1 MAYVP
6 LVLSQS
12 LPNSVCTVIRQGVEP
27 LLQDVHGMLATAI
40 GEPNAVAP
48 PRQLQVPIALVL
60 LATVAGV
67 SKTLLHPPQEIKN
80 YSGPRFKE
88 CLNRYFPW
96 GIDPPTGVSPECA
109 AKILYK
115 FFRNP
120 LVHSLGLNKSGH
132 PVVEIQQAFRGTGDA
147 ENRVEE
153 LERLTVKPFS
163 EPCLVVTLEK
173 QVLWLDPFYWGVRKL
188 VEQWSYDDAQIL
200 HADKRLIRKRET

>member
-1 MAYVP
+1 MVYVP

-27 LLQDVHGMLATAI
+27 LLQDVHQMLATI

-67 SKTLLHPPQEIKN
+67 SKTLLHPLQEK
-80 YSGPRFKE
+80 SGDGPRFKE

-109 AKILYK
+109 GKILYK

-120 LVHSLGLNKSGH
+120 LVHSLGLNNSGH
-132 PVVEIQQAFRGTGDA
+132 PVVKIVQVLRGTGDA

-153 LERLTVKPFS
+153 LERLKVKPYS

-173 QVLWLDPFYWGVRKL
+173 QVLCLDPFYWGVRKL

>member
-1 MAYVP
+1 MVYVP

-27 LLQDVHGMLATAI
+27 LLQDVHQMLATI

-67 SKTLLHPPQEIKN
+67 SKTLLHPLQEK
-80 YSGPRFKE
+80 SRDGPRFKE

-109 AKILYK
+109 AKILYE

-132 PVVEIQQAFRGTGDA
+132 PVVKIVQVFRGTGDA

-153 LERLTVKPFS
+153 LERLTVKPYS

>member
-27 LLQDVHGMLATAI
+27 LLQDVHQMLATI

>member
-1 MAYVP
+1 MVYVP

-27 LLQDVHGMLATAI
+27 LLRDVHWMLATAI

-67 SKTLLHPPQEIKN
+67 SRELLHPPKKMRDRA
-80 YSGPRFKE
+80 RFEE

-96 GIDPPTGVSPECA
+96 DIDPPTGVSSECA
-109 AKILYK
+109 ANILYK
-115 FFRNP
+115 VFRNP
-120 LVHSLGLNKSGH
+120 LVHHLGLHTGGNL
-132 PVVEIQQAFRGTGDA
+132 VVRIGKVFRGTDDA
-147 ENRVEE
+147 ENSVEK

-173 QVLWLDPFYWGVRKL
+173 QVLWVDPFYWGVRKL

-200 HADKRLIRKRET
+200 NADKRLIRKRET

>member
-1 MAYVP
+1 MVYVP

-27 LLQDVHGMLATAI
+27 LLKDVHEMLATI

-67 SKTLLHPPQEIKN
+67 SKTLLHPLQEK
-80 YSGPRFKE
+80 SRGGPRFKE

-109 AKILYK
+109 AKILYE

-120 LVHSLGLNKSGH
+120 LADIPQMTSKFA
-132 PVVEIQQAFRGTGDA
+132 EIVPRPHLQGDSVPIA
-147 ENRVEE
+147 
-153 LERLTVKPFS
+153 
-163 EPCLVVTLEK
+163 
-173 QVLWLDPFYWGVRKL
+173 
-188 VEQWSYDDAQIL
+188 A
-200 HADKRLIRKRET
+200 IR